1 MNNSIMDQPSTKQDI
16 ENLRHELIGKMA
28 TKDELK
34 KLELVTKEEI
44 KKLATREEIKKLAT
58 KEEIKKLAT
67 KEEIKKLATRE
78 EIKKLAT
85 REEIKKLATKEEI
98 KKLATKEEMKKLATK
113 EEIKKLAT
121 RDELKKLKSLT
132 EEKFNKVD
140 KRLDKLSSAVSQIQ
154 YQMTLFETK
163 EESDR
168 KFNILL
174 TAPTLLKHRKQ
185 GNIPLFYHHHLPI

>member
-58 KEEIKKLAT
+58 
-67 KEEIKKLATRE
+67 RE
-78 EIKKLAT
+78 EI
-85 REEIKKLATKEEI
+85 
-98 KKLATKEEMKKLATK
+98 KKLATK

-174 TAPTLLKHRKQ
+174 TAIDGLTQKVTDYQTEKAAGEYTFQRHERKLENHEKRIEQ
-185 GNIPLFYHHHLPI
+185 LEMSM